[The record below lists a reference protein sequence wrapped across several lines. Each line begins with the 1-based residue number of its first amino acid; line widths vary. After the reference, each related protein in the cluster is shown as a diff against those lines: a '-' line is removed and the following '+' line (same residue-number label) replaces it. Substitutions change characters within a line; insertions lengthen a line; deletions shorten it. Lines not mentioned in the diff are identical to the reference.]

1 MLRNNTQKVVV
12 IACAAL
18 LLIVLSG
25 GLTLACT
32 GAPSDGHT
40 GGLQDGSKADR
51 LRVLGFRSAE
61 QDSKE
66 ADRALRV
73 AGFRSDRLVVTTSGA
88 VKSGE
93 VRSACPGYTRIEP
106 AWTVGA
112 PPGLMLVRCPGGVRG
127 RAR

>member
-1 MLRNNTQKVVV
+1 MRDTQRIVV

-18 LLIVLSG
+18 VLIALSV
-25 GLTLACT
+25 GLTMALT
-32 GAPSDGHT
+32 GPPSDGYAE
-40 GGLQDGSKADR
+40 GYQDGRK
-51 LRVLGFRSAE
+51 
-61 QDSKE
+61 

-93 VRSACPGYTRIEP
+93 VGRACPGYTHAQP